1 MKSIQKKMWKAR
13 KTMNNAQ
20 ELKAHLQDSNKARMY
35 EAKKKQ
41 DKLKEYSVTVSKT
54 ISVLASDEYEAEE
67 QARADFDCT
76 DLDCEVHD
84 EDEIEKYGDVNQ
96 GLGTWNGYEYVK
108 TNGGK

>member
-1 MKSIQKKMWKAR
+1 MMSKK
-13 KTMNNAQ
+13 
-20 ELKAHLQDSNKARMY
+20 
-35 EAKKKQ
+35 
-41 DKLKEYSVTVSKT
+41 DKLKKYSVTVSKT

-67 QARADFDCT
+67 QAKCDFIIDIS
-76 DLDCEVHD
+76 DLECEVND

>member
-1 MKSIQKKMWKAR
+1 MTKK
-13 KTMNNAQ
+13 
-20 ELKAHLQDSNKARMY
+20 
-35 EAKKKQ
+35 
-41 DKLKEYSVTVSKT
+41 DKLKKYSVTVSKT

-67 QARADFDCT
+67 QAKCDFIIDIS
-76 DLDCEVHD
+76 DLECEVND

>member
-1 MKSIQKKMWKAR
+1 MMSKK
-13 KTMNNAQ
+13 
-20 ELKAHLQDSNKARMY
+20 
-35 EAKKKQ
+35 
-41 DKLKEYSVTVSKT
+41 DKLKKYSVTVSKT

-84 EDEIEKYGDVNQ
+84 EDEIERYGDVNQ

-108 TNGGK
+108 TNGDQ

>member
-1 MKSIQKKMWKAR
+1 M
-13 KTMNNAQ
+13 
-20 ELKAHLQDSNKARMY
+20 
-35 EAKKKQ
+35 
-41 DKLKEYSVTVSKT
+41 KLKKYSVTVSKT

-67 QARADFDCT
+67 QAKCDFIIDIS
-76 DLDCEVHD
+76 DLECEVND